1 MRMKSFSL
9 FLFLGA
15 ALIGL
20 AFFAEA
26 IGLDND
32 PGWGR
37 GRIAM
42 LVVGVFIIACGVFYS
57 LYTEM
62 ALSILR
68 KIQALGSRNI
78 ASLLKLFQTY
88 WYTFPIT
95 IFVILIYIWFA
106 SFGSWTDW
114 QSATNYYANLAMGF
128 RAGKLHLLIEPNSEL
143 LSLSNPYDPS
153 TREGVSFP
161 VDYSLYNGKFY
172 LYWGPIP
179 ALILALISPLF
190 RSRVGDL
197 YLVFS
202 FVCGIFLLQFLL
214 AIKIWDRFFRDL
226 PKWVL
231 ALSIFVVGL
240 TFPWIYMLINEPNG
254 RIYEAAIS
262 GGQFFL
268 LGSFLAA
275 VLAFDRPVTSP
286 VLLALTGLLSALAIG
301 TRLILALPIGFMIL
315 MVAYRI
321 WKTSRSSP
329 GNLSMNLISLGLPLI
344 LGFVGLGWYNWA
356 RFGSVTETGLSY
368 QLAAVNMGGHGLF
381 SPIYFIQNLYSYLLQ
396 PPYRIAQF
404 PFLYPKEISP
414 VIGLLFIAPFTM
426 FAILPI
432 TALLIK
438 TFRKD
443 PSGSKDNGNDF
454 LDWIMTSLL
463 GTFSCAFC
471 MMLIFFWIAIRYMA
485 DFMPALTMLS
495 VVGFWQGY
503 RLLTQRPVSQRF
515 YSILGSVFAGTSFI
529 IQILISVAVKQ
540 IGRTGI

>member
-1 MRMKSFSL
+1 MG
-9 FLFLGA
+9 GA
-15 ALIGL
+15 IVAA
-20 AFFAEA
+20 AFFAET

-32 PGWGR
+32 PGWGK
-37 GRIAM
+37 GRIAI
-42 LVVGVFIIACGVFYS
+42 LVIGVFIIACGVFYS
-57 LYTEM
+57 LYTEIVL
-62 ALSILR
+62 AILR
-68 KIQALGSRNI
+68 KLRSLGSRNI
-78 ASLLKLFQTY
+78 VSLLKFFQTY
-88 WYTFPIT
+88 GYTLPII
-95 IFVILIYIWFA
+95 IFVILVYVWFA

-153 TREGVSFP
+153 TRQGVSFP

-179 ALILALISPLF
+179 ALILAVISPLF
-190 RSRVGDL
+190 HSRVGDL

-214 AIKIWDRFFRDL
+214 TIKIWDRFFRDL
-226 PKWVL
+226 PKWIL
-231 ALSIFVVGL
+231 ALSIFVPGL
-240 TFPWIYMLINEPNG
+240 TLPWIFMLINEPNG

-275 VLAFDRPVTSP
+275 VLAFDRPATSP
-286 VLLALTGLLSALAIG
+286 LLLALTGFLSALAIG
-301 TRLILALPIGFMIL
+301 TRLIIALPIGFMIL

-321 WKTSRSSP
+321 WKTSSSTP
-329 GNLSMNLISLGLPLI
+329 GNLSMQLIFLGLPLM
-344 LGFVGLGWYNWA
+344 LGLTGLGWYNWA

-368 QLAAVNMGGHGLF
+368 QLAAVNMGSHGLF

-396 PPYRIAQF
+396 PPYRIPQF

-414 VIGLLFIAPFTM
+414 VIGLLFIAPFTV

-432 TALLIK
+432 TTSFIK
-438 TFRKD
+438 TVQKD
-443 PSGSKDNGNDF
+443 PSGSKASGNDF
-454 LDWIMTSLL
+454 LDWIITSLL

-485 DFMPALTMLS
+485 DFMPALTLLS
-495 VVGFWQGY
+495 VLGFWQGY
-503 RLLTQRPVSQRF
+503 RLLTQRPSVQRF
-515 YSILGSVFAGTSFI
+515 YSILGIILASTSFGI
-529 IQILISVAVKQ
+529 HILISIAVKQ
-540 IGRTGI
+540 LGRTGM